1 MTGTRPCRSTA
12 AACPSPRSALFI
24 HRGRRGAF
32 MTGGSGRFRSSTMNS
47 GSTAPTPVETR
58 LRDLRPAAS
67 PVEFVARVVTCERR
81 DVTRKSDGSRR
92 PLLSGLLSDGT
103 ATVRFTWWDPPREG
117 IERGVVIHAVGAEV
131 REFRGRPEVT
141 FSWKTRVAPASP
153 AELPKVDA
161 EEIPFRNVQDLRP
174 ADEGFRVEVRVVRI
188 APKTVS
194 VGEERRVVHE
204 GLLADRTGAIA
215 LSAWSDFG
223 LKAGEAVRVA
233 GGYVRGFRGRPQ
245 LVLDERSSVVRVEG
259 NDLPDPAQL
268 LRAPPRSIAQVEDEG
283 GGEAIAVEGVVVGL
297 LPPSGLVY
305 RCPTCHRSVRSGIC
319 RIHGQV
325 EGQADLRA
333 RIVLDDGT
341 GALTVNANRADTERL
356 WGVTLEEA
364 RNRLRNQPDPSL
376 LEEELLESLLGRR
389 LRVRGL
395 GTKDDFGVTLTPESI
410 DRVDIDLDAAAEE
423 LTARLREPS

>member
-1 MTGTRPCRSTA
+1 MTGTLAHRTARSMGRPPPFA
-12 AACPSPRSALFI
+12 AFTVRE
-24 HRGRRGAF
+24 RRVAF
-32 MTGGSGRFRSSTMNS
+32 MTGGGGRYRSRIMNA
-47 GSTAPTPVETR
+47 GSPSATPVETR

-92 PLLSGLLSDGT
+92 PLVSGLLSDGT

-117 IERGVVIHAVGAEV
+117 IERGVVLRAVGAEV

-141 FSWKTRVAPASP
+141 FSWKTRVALASP
-153 AELPKVDA
+153 AELPKIDTD
-161 EEIPFRNVQDLRP
+161 EIPFRNVQDLRP
-174 ADEGFRVEVRVVRI
+174 GEEGFRIEVRVVRI
-188 APKTVS
+188 AAKPVTV
-194 VGEERRVVHE
+194 GAERRVVHE
-204 GLLADRTGAIA
+204 GLLADRTGSLA

-223 LKAGEAVRVA
+223 LKAGEAVRIA

-268 LRAPPRSIAQVEDEG
+268 LRAPPRSIAQIEDEG
-283 GGEAIAVEGVVVGL
+283 GGEAVAVEGVVVGL

-319 RIHGQV
+319 RVHGQV
-325 EGQADLRA
+325 EGQADLRT

-341 GALTVNANRADTERL
+341 GALTVNANRTDTERL

-364 RNRLRNQPDPSL
+364 RNRLRNEPDPSL
-376 LEEELLESLLGRR
+376 LEEEILESLLGRR

-395 GTKDDFGVTLTPESI
+395 GTKDDFGITITPESI
-410 DRVDIDLDAAAEE
+410 ERVEIDLDAAAEE